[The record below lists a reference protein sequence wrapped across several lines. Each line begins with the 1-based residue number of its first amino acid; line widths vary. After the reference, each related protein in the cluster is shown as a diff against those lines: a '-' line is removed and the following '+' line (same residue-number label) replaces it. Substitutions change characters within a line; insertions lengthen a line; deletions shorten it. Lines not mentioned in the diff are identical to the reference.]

1 MDNEYIEEATDE
13 YVGIVNDKNKRFERF
28 NPIIPLHI
36 KLKMDRETEIIK
48 QTRLT
53 NSIYIRAAIMQYLD
67 YIKILYNYADL
78 NNISNTLQLPLQ
90 LSNECY
96 DDIDMIS
103 FITGNK
109 CKATVIKN
117 AIEYS
122 FGQSA
127 RLIK

>member
-13 YVGIVNDKNKRFERF
+13 YLDVVKDKDKSFTRF
-28 NPIIPLHI
+28 NPILPLHI
-36 KLKMDRETEIIK
+36 KLKMDKETEIVK

-53 NSIYIRAAIMQYLD
+53 TSIYIRAAIMQYLV
-67 YIKILYNYADL
+67 YIKNLYDYTDL
-78 NNISNTLQLPLQ
+78 NNVNATLQLPLQ
-90 LSNECY
+90 LSDECY

-109 CKATVIKN
+109 SKATIVKN
-117 AIEYS
+117 AIEHS

-127 RLIK
+127 RLI

>member
-13 YVGIVNDKNKRFERF
+13 YLDVVKDKDKSFTRF
-28 NPIIPLHI
+28 NPILPLHI
-36 KLKMDRETEIIK
+36 KLKMDKETEIVK

-53 NSIYIRAAIMQYLD
+53 TSIYIRAAIMQYLEHV
-67 YIKILYNYADL
+67 KNLYDYADL
-78 NNISNTLQLPLQ
+78 NNINTTLQLPLQ
-90 LSNECY
+90 LSDECY

-109 CKATVIKN
+109 CKAVIVKN

-122 FGQSA
+122 FGQST
-127 RLIK
+127 RII

>member
-13 YVGIVNDKNKRFERF
+13 YLDVVKDKDKSFTRF
-28 NPIIPLHI
+28 NPILPLHI
-36 KLKMDRETEIIK
+36 KLKMDRETEIVK

-53 NSIYIRAAIMQYLD
+53 TSIYIRAAIMQYLD
-67 YIKILYNYADL
+67 YVKELYNYADL
-78 NNISNTLQLPLQ
+78 NNLNSTLQLPLQ
-90 LSNECY
+90 LSDECY

-109 CKATVIKN
+109 SKATIVKN

-122 FGQSA
+122 FGQSVQ
-127 RLIK
+127 II

>member
-13 YVGIVNDKNKRFERF
+13 YLDVVNDKGKSFTRF
-28 NPIIPLHI
+28 NPILPLHI
-36 KLKMDRETEIIK
+36 KLKIDTETQIVK

-53 NSIYIRAAIMQYLD
+53 TSIYVRAAIMQYLD
-67 YIKILYNYADL
+67 YIKKLYDYADL
-78 NNISNTLQLPLQ
+78 NNLNSTLQLPLQ
-90 LSNECY
+90 LSDECY

-109 CKATVIKN
+109 SKATIVKN

-127 RLIK
+127 RILK

>member
-13 YVGIVNDKNKRFERF
+13 YLDVVKDKDKSFTRF
-28 NPIIPLHI
+28 NPILPLHI
-36 KLKMDRETEIIK
+36 KLKMDKETEIVK

-53 NSIYIRAAIMQYLD
+53 TSIYIRAAIMQYLD
-67 YIKILYNYADL
+67 YIKNLYDYADL
-78 NNISNTLQLPLQ
+78 NNLNSTLQLPLQ
-90 LSNECY
+90 LSDECY

-109 CKATVIKN
+109 SKATIVKN
-117 AIEYS
+117 AIEHS

-127 RLIK
+127 RLI

>member
-13 YVGIVNDKNKRFERF
+13 YLDVVKDKDKSFTRF
-28 NPIIPLHI
+28 NPILPLHI
-36 KLKMDRETEIIK
+36 KLKMDKETEIVK

-53 NSIYIRAAIMQYLD
+53 TSIYIRAAIMQYLD
-67 YIKILYNYADL
+67 YVKELYSYADL
-78 NNISNTLQLPLQ
+78 SNLNSTLQLPLQ
-90 LSNECY
+90 LSDECY

-109 CKATVIKN
+109 SKATIVKN
-117 AIEYS
+117 AIEHS

-127 RLIK
+127 RML

>member
-13 YVGIVNDKNKRFERF
+13 YLDVVKNKDKSFTRF
-28 NPIIPLHI
+28 NPILPLHI
-36 KLKMDRETEIIK
+36 KLKMDKETEIVK

-53 NSIYIRAAIMQYLD
+53 TSIYIRAAIMQYLD
-67 YIKILYNYADL
+67 YVKELYNYADL
-78 NNISNTLQLPLQ
+78 SNINATLQLPLQ

-103 FITGNK
+103 LITGNK
-109 CKATVIKN
+109 SKATIVKN

-122 FGQSA
+122 FGQSV
-127 RLIK
+127 RII

>member
-13 YVGIVNDKNKRFERF
+13 YLDVVKDKDKSFTRF
-28 NPIIPLHI
+28 NPILPLHI
-36 KLKMDRETEIIK
+36 KLKMDKETEIVK

-53 NSIYIRAAIMQYLD
+53 TSIYIRAAIMQYLD
-67 YIKILYNYADL
+67 YIKNLYDYADL
-78 NNISNTLQLPLQ
+78 SNLNSTLQLPLQ
-90 LSNECY
+90 LSDECY

-109 CKATVIKN
+109 SKATIVKN
-117 AIEYS
+117 AIEHS

-127 RLIK
+127 RLI

>member
-13 YVGIVNDKNKRFERF
+13 YLDVVKNSDKSFTRF
-28 NPIIPLHI
+28 NPILPLHI
-36 KLKMDRETEIIK
+36 KLKMEKETEIVK

-53 NSIYIRAAIMQYLD
+53 TSIYIRAAIMQYLD
-67 YIKILYNYADL
+67 YIKELYNYADL
-78 NNISNTLQLPLQ
+78 NNINATLQLPLQ

-103 FITGNK
+103 LITGNK
-109 CKATVIKN
+109 SKATIVKN

-122 FGQSA
+122 FGQSV
-127 RLIK
+127 RII